1 MNEDLQGI
9 NNNDSSDGDNGE
21 DEQSNYLNEMTQDV
35 IEWDESKNT
44 DLCQMYRSP
53 QPPPGTSCST
63 SSRGT
68 TKRKTRSSSSSNG
81 KKKRTPTS
89 ASSTNSSL
97 FLDVKRQLDPLCRN
111 GTTSANNNNNN
122 NNNTNNSNM
131 NDHSRKIRSEK
142 AETEIN
148 GILDVLNMEGG
159 TTSSTLNNDNNN
171 NNARTQY
178 AFSASPLSTNSLM
191 PTPKRHNTNKQLAKG
206 ELRRH
211 HTHPKTHNNQNNQQL
226 KSSSTSLALRH
237 RRRRTTEYTT
247 DNEKFGRQQRK
258 EQSIDVV
265 TSTTNSASTTVF
277 TTPAI
282 NNLNNVTDNK
292 NIKSTTSS
300 AHDDF
305 AVLLDAITTPNN
317 ISTGSQL
324 SRSPLASVDE
334 NTTATTKTDGK
345 EESKDNYSCT
355 KKLKDTFT
363 DATRKS
369 ENDIDLNCSMK
380 NDIISPQLPAAST
393 FQSNST
399 HRQIQPTTD
408 SKKHDSDTS
417 DRVCGRG
424 NDNTYGESRNNDD
437 EFDDIKFSEDDIA
450 AIDSLTLS
458 QSNVICQS
466 TASFCPNNNL
476 GEDIKD
482 QIPSKVTVQESVND
496 FNNTSSDKI
505 TSSSE
510 ANKTEH
516 SSIIKDAS
524 DEYGDFLSDGDL
536 AKLDAIVSTQSYQP
550 KTLHTTY
557 RPQQEVVAITTSA
570 KAGTTIPPAGQE
582 NILCSS
588 IIQNQVD
595 HRKHEQDDHAIL
607 VSEEKDEFGDFPSE
621 LATFTM
627 TGQMSASKSDD
638 APSPPTEEEDEF
650 GDFPDDIDFT
660 ALDQVVTQRLTTQ
673 CDTRTDDSEPS
684 TGIKPSTKMTVQ
696 INDSKSN
703 NTPSPAEEDEFG
715 DFPDDIDFN
724 ALCQP
729 NVGVNMEDNVV
740 RNRKSNPP
748 KCGELSFMKFSRYKV
763 LAVDDDEKR
772 NTKSLSV
779 AAWDNSM
786 MKSDE
791 EEKKI
796 HKDYKVIKS
805 SCKVLGEK
813 DHSTSNFSQ
822 YAKDGLIT
830 LCGEWYYSPVQP
842 GDVIHVCSLTGRYQT
857 DVTALPIILHTYP
870 PPGSDIDDLILV
882 LHPDMLMTPS
892 VISETSSCNR
902 RAVLKSKIGSNG
914 LSSKAAFVGTMRHAL
929 FEACM
934 KTAEFDEG
942 FAQPVIKKLIREK
955 AEALIG
961 CNLSEAEMEV
971 EVLNMLPMIQQF
983 AKEYTTLRKD
993 VMILDPIG
1001 KPVGGNGLHPDIRL
1015 LAKGVH
1021 SVEESVVST
1030 ELGLKGAIDAVLE
1043 TETMVIGRKHNN
1055 FSSNNAICDPNT
1067 AASPQQSLMCFEL
1080 KTGHNQNAQAGHMAQ
1095 LSLYTFMLQSRY
1107 GSRVR
1112 LDGNL
1117 LIGSQSK
1124 TGLQKGTAAAS
1135 VGGVL
1140 LYLNHQSQQIN
1151 HVAPHLGEIKTL
1163 MSQRNVVASGL
1174 KKASTPRGITLSYAE
1189 GTREDDDQHTAAKSP
1204 PIPAATLPELAN
1216 PHSCKRCFSNREC
1229 MLYAAS
1235 GSATDVNS
1243 HQEILSQFTGH
1254 LKEEDLAYFNKWE
1267 RLIDIE
1273 ADSSNSTASA
1283 AWLVDSRLRERDN
1296 GESISGLIMDA
1307 HASYAVD
1314 HSRALICFR
1323 RNVEEY
1329 SQSSLDNLNFTPGS
1343 QVIVSTD
1350 GTLFDDF
1357 AGTTHPTRKFR
1368 HHKHI
1373 TKGYIDR
1380 VEDDRVFVSAT
1391 CDELDQ
1397 MKVLTDRYI
1406 GNQQYTNGAM
1416 VLSEPLLFRLDK
1428 NKNSVGTGTL
1438 RWNLINFLTCDYKP
1452 ETAKEFTELDRIKQ
1466 LRLSRLRDIVIRLKT
1481 PEFVDN
1487 LRSSL
1492 FNGIDRQVSGCN
1504 LLVLKDEFSQLNND
1518 QQEAVRMAI
1527 SCRDY
1532 TLIQGLPGTGKTSTL
1547 AFLARLFM
1555 AQGRRVLVTAYT
1567 HSAVDNIM
1575 SKLIEEGMG
1584 SLDPKSGT
1592 SDLVRI
1598 GKGSSCHES
1607 VKSILHSEL
1616 ARELDKILENRD
1628 ANIPDQQPSVVSL
1641 KGVIAG
1647 ARIVGITALSLPR
1660 SPLLQNEIFDVVI
1673 IDEAGQMNEPATL
1686 GAISCADKFILV
1698 GDHKQLPPLVNS
1710 AIAENGGYGVSVL
1723 KRLADSHPNAIAQL
1737 TMQYRMN
1744 EAICQISSEATYGG
1758 LLKCGNDNVKLQL
1771 LQLPAYPTLLP
1782 TPVNVNQPCFV
1793 WLHSVVDPQRPVI
1806 FVDTDNIRTGL
1817 PPYSN
1822 PSDSTAQDNKFEAL
1836 EGRAGGSI
1844 VNRTEATLVRYIVK
1858 ALHLC
1863 GHELSDIGVIS
1874 PFRAQIRVLEESSTI
1889 MSLKKGGLEL
1899 STIDKYQGRDKS
1911 TIVISLVRSNERNSV
1926 GRLLQ
1931 DERRLNVALTRA
1943 KKKVIVLGSFK
1954 TLKNGSAH
1962 LQPILNRMNMRN
1974 QRFLLPDN
1982 AVECYNIP

>member
-1 MNEDLQGI
+1 MNEDFQEI
-9 NNNDSSDGDNGE
+9 NDNYTSDGDNGE
-21 DEQSNYLNEMTQDV
+21 DESNYLNEMTQDV
-35 IEWDESKNT
+35 IEWDERKNT

-53 QPPPGTSCST
+53 QPPPGTSCS
-63 SSRGT
+63 RGT
-68 TKRKTRSSSSSNG
+68 TKRKTRSSSSSSSSSTSNG

-111 GTTSANNNNNN
+111 GILNDNISNINNNNTIDKSNNNNNN
-122 NNNTNNSNM
+122 NDNNDNN
-131 NDHSRKIRSEK
+131 KQIRIEK

-159 TTSSTLNNDNNN
+159 TTSNTYYDDNNNNNN
-171 NNARTQY
+171 NNARAKY

-191 PTPKRHNTNKQLAKG
+191 PTPKRHNNNKQLAKG

-211 HTHPKTHNNQNNQQL
+211 HTHPKTHNQNNQQL

-247 DNEKFGRQQRK
+247 DNEQFGRQQRK
-258 EQSIDVV
+258 EQSINLI
-265 TSTTNSASTTVF
+265 TSMTSAPASTTVF

-282 NNLNNVTDNK
+282 NNLNNLTDNR

-317 ISTGSQL
+317 ISTGNQL

-334 NTTATTKTDGK
+334 NTTISITTMTMTEGK
-345 EESKDNYSCT
+345 EESKDTSFCT

-363 DATRKS
+363 DAARKS
-369 ENDIDLNCSMK
+369 ENDADLDRSMK
-380 NDIISPQLPAAST
+380 NDIISPQLPAVSST
-393 FQSNST
+393 FQSNSI
-399 HRQIQPTTD
+399 HRQTQSTTD
-408 SKKHDSDTS
+408 SKKSDRDTS
-417 DRVCGRG
+417 HRVRG
-424 NDNTYGESRNNDD
+424 NDNTDGESRSNDD

-450 AIDSLTLS
+450 AIDSLTVS
-458 QSNVICQS
+458 Q
-466 TASFCPNNNL
+466 PNT
-476 GEDIKD
+476 I
-482 QIPSKVTVQESVND
+482 
-496 FNNTSSDKI
+496 SDKI
-505 TSSSE
+505 ASSSE
-510 ANKTEH
+510 TNKTEH

-536 AKLDAIVSTQSYQP
+536 AKLDAIVSTQSCQP
-550 KTLHTTY
+550 KTLNTTY
-557 RPQQEVVAITTSA
+557 RPQQEVVATTTISA
-570 KAGTTIPPAGQE
+570 KAGTNIPPAGQE
-582 NILCSS
+582 NILSS
-588 IIQNQVD
+588 GN
-595 HRKHEQDDHAIL
+595 KHELHDHAIP
-607 VSEEKDEFGDFPSE
+607 V
-621 LATFTM
+621 FTD
-627 TGQMSASKSDD
+627 SKSDE
-638 APSPPTEEEDEF
+638 APSPPTEDEDEF
-650 GDFPDDIDFT
+650 GNFPDDIDFS
-660 ALDQVVTQRLTTQ
+660 ALDQVVTQRLATQ
-673 CDTRTDDSEPS
+673 CDLTRTDDSEPP
-684 TGIKPSTKMTVQ
+684 TGIKHSTKMTVQ

-703 NTPSPAEEDEFG
+703 NTLSPTEEEDEFG
-715 DFPDDIDFN
+715 EFPDDIDFN

-729 NVGVNMEDNVV
+729 NVRVNMEDNVV
-740 RNRKSNPP
+740 LNRKTNPP

-763 LAVDDDEKR
+763 LTVDDDEKR

-796 HKDYKVIKS
+796 HKDYKMIKS
-805 SCKVLGEK
+805 SCNIL
-813 DHSTSNFSQ
+813 NFSQ

-830 LCGEWYYSPVQP
+830 LRGEWYYSPVQP
-842 GDVIHVCSLTGRYQT
+842 GDVVHVCSLTGRYQT

-955 AEALIG
+955 AETLIG
-961 CNLSEAEMEV
+961 CNVSEAEMEV

-983 AKEYTTLRKD
+983 AEEYTTLRKD

-1055 FSSNNAICDPNT
+1055 FPSNSAVCDTNT

-1117 LIGSQSK
+1117 LIGSQSEM
-1124 TGLQKGTAAAS
+1124 GLQKGAAAAS

-1174 KKASTPRGITLSYAE
+1174 KKASSPRGISLSYAE
-1189 GTREDDDQHTAAKSP
+1189 GTREDDDQHTTTKSA
-1204 PIPAATLPELAN
+1204 PIPAANLPELAN

-1235 GSATDVNS
+1235 GSATDVSS
-1243 HQEILSQFTGH
+1243 HQELLSQFTGH

-1273 ADSSNSTASA
+1273 ADATNSAASA
-1283 AWLVDSRLRERDN
+1283 AWLVNSRLREIDN

-1323 RNVEEY
+1323 RNIEEY

-1357 AGTTHPTRKFR
+1357 AGSTHPTRKFR

-1380 VEDDRVFVSAT
+1380 IEDDKVFVSAT

-1406 GNQQYTNGAM
+1406 GNQQHTNGGM
-1416 VLSEPLLFRLDK
+1416 VLSESLLFRLDK

-1438 RWNLINFLTCDYKP
+1438 RWNLINFLTGDYKP
-1452 ETAKEFTELDRIKQ
+1452 GTAKECTELDRIKQ

-1492 FNGIDRQVSGCN
+1492 FNGIDRQVSGCS
-1504 LLVLKDEFSQLNND
+1504 LSVLKDEFSQLNND

-1527 SCRDY
+1527 SGRDY

-1547 AFLARLFM
+1547 TFLARLFM

-1575 SKLIEEGMG
+1575 SKLIEKGMG
-1584 SLDPKSGT
+1584 SLNPKSGT

-1607 VKSILHSEL
+1607 VRSILHSEL
-1616 ARELDKILENRD
+1616 ARELDNISENRD
-1628 ANIPDQQPSVVSL
+1628 ADIPDQQSHPSVVSL
-1641 KGVIAG
+1641 KGIIAG
-1647 ARIVGITALSLPR
+1647 ARIVGVTALSLPR

-1710 AIAENGGYGVSVL
+1710 VIAENGGYGISVL
-1723 KRLADSHPNAIAQL
+1723 KRLADSHPHAIAQL

-1782 TPVNVNQPCFV
+1782 TPVNFNQNQPCFS
-1793 WLHSVVDPQRPVI
+1793 WLRSVIDPQRPVI

-1817 PPYSN
+1817 LLPPYSN
-1822 PSDSTAQDNKFEAL
+1822 PSSDSTAQDSKFEAL

-1889 MSLKKGGLEL
+1889 TSLKKEGLEL

-1911 TIVISLVRSNERNSV
+1911 TIVISLVRSNERNNV

-1931 DERRLNVALTRA
+1931 DEKRLNVALTRA
-1943 KKKVIVLGSFK
+1943 KKKVVVLGSFK

-1982 AVECYNIP
+1982 AIECYNIP